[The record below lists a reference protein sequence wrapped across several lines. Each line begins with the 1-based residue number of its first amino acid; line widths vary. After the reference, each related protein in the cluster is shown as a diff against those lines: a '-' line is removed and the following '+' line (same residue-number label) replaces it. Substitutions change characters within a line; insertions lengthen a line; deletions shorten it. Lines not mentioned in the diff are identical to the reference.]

1 MRALPVAAFDREWRK
16 IHDSVFLDR
25 HADERPFRNDAWEA
39 VLVPYALNME
49 EDVFTAIG
57 TAARPKGDDE
67 LVIWNAEV
75 LTPEPGAIIPWSYTS
90 LNEVR
95 CSILGHFET
104 HLFGR
109 SGSWGVVCSVVQFS
123 WVGGDATL
131 MDSFARALGGRD
143 AVRKRFLD
151 YARDIWTVP
160 EASRSHILQSVG
172 WRMTN
177 GFVH

>member
-16 IHDSVFLDR
+16 IHDSVFVDR
-25 HADERPFRNDAWEA
+25 HAVERPFRNSAWEA

-49 EDVFTAIG
+49 EDVFAAIG
-57 TAARPKGDDE
+57 TAARQRGDDE
-67 LVIWNAEV
+67 LVVWNAEV
-75 LTPEPGAIIPWSYTS
+75 LVPEPGAIIPWSYES

-95 CSILGHFET
+95 ASILGHFET

-123 WVGGDATL
+123 WLGGDATL
-131 MDSFARALGGRD
+131 MDSFAGALGGRN
-143 AVRKRFLD
+143 AVRQRFLN
-151 YARDIWTVP
+151 YARDGWTVP
-160 EASRSHILQSVG
+160 EASQGQILQSVG
-172 WRMTN
+172 WGVTN